1 MNALV
6 DFARLSPEIT
16 SARLRAGAGAAP
28 LRAAAVAWKG
38 LAHELNGH
46 ALAFGS
52 TVSALVDDEWRG
64 AASVSM
70 AAAAE
75 PYRKWICATADQAE
89 HTAAQADAAA
99 AAYDD
104 VLTQTV
110 PPSVIRANRVRRLA
124 LSVSNLF
131 GQNTPAIAVLDAQ
144 YGDMWAQNATAM
156 YSYAAASAEA
166 ATLPPFMWLRPITNP
181 GGLRLRSAVVAEA
194 VGNAGAE
201 HGMLA
206 RLTSALPAA
215 LREFSS
221 PAAHAGSCARRSRAD
236 DLVNGSGWLKR
247 FWNNWGPD
255 ANIWN
260 TIFSSGFYMPSN
272 TLAPFLGFLGGEA
285 AADHAADAIADA
297 GVSGAA
303 GEIAS
308 HSENLARLGVVGANA
323 DMVSATLGRAASIG
337 PLSVPPTWTAVGPA
351 AGQVSSMSVAT
362 PMTTPPPVESGLPE
376 MPLGGVLTGSGQ
388 GPGRSLPQYG
398 FRPTV
403 VARPPAG
410 G

>member
-6 DFARLSPEIT
+6 DFARLPPEIT
-16 SARLRAGAGAAP
+16 SARLRSGAGAAP
-28 LRAAAVAWKG
+28 LRAAALAWKG
-38 LAHELNGH
+38 LAHELSSH

-64 AASVSM
+64 PASVSM

-75 PYRKWICATADQAE
+75 PYRKWISATADHARQ
-89 HTAAQADAAA
+89 TAVQADAAA

-110 PPSVIRANRVRRLA
+110 PPSIIRTNRARRIA
-124 LSVSNLF
+124 LSVTNLF
-131 GQNTPAIAVLDAQ
+131 GQHTPAIAVLEAQ
-144 YGDMWAQNATAM
+144 YADMWAQNATAM
-156 YSYAAASAEA
+156 YSYAALSAEA
-166 ATLPPFMWLRPITNP
+166 ATLTPFMWLRPITNP
-181 GGLRLRSAVVAEA
+181 SGSTLRSAMVAEA
-194 VGNAGAE
+194 AGKAGAE
-201 HGMLA
+201 HAMLA

-221 PAAHAGSCARRSRAD
+221 PAAHARFPARRSRID
-236 DLVNGSGWLKR
+236 DLLSGSGWLKR

-272 TLAPFLGFLGGEA
+272 TLAPFLGFLGGAA
-285 AADHAADAIADA
+285 AADHAADAGA
-297 GVSGAA
+297 SGAA
-303 GEIAS
+303 GVLAGP
-308 HSENLARLGVVGANA
+308 SENPARLRAWGANA
-323 DMVSATLGRAASIG
+323 DMVSAALGRAAAIG
-337 PLSVPPTWTAVGPA
+337 PLSVPPTWTAVGPTTGRLA
-351 AGQVSSMSVAT
+351 AMSVAT
-362 PMTTPPPVESGLPE
+362 PMTTPPVESGLPE
-376 MPLGGVLTGSGQ
+376 MPLGGVLSGNGQ